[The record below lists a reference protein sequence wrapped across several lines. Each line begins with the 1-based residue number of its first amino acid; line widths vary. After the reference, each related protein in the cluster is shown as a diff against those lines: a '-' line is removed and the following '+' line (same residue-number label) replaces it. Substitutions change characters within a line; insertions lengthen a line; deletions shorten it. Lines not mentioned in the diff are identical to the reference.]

1 MMPYLYFNPVGMGFI
16 LIAAILSLV
25 AQMFVKSNYSKYSKV
40 KTMGSMTGA
49 DVARRILELNNIT
62 DVEVVQSKGGV
73 LSDHYD
79 PTKKIVALSPD
90 VYKNNSI
97 ASVSVAAHEVG
108 HAIQHAEAYAFIG
121 MRNKLLPLAITG
133 NSISMI
139 AIMIGIFAQDTTIFY
154 VGIGALLLMAAFQ
167 LVTLPVEFNA
177 SARALK
183 ILDQQAIL
191 TQNELPGARK
201 MLSAAA
207 LTYVAAL
214 VATLMSVLRY
224 IAVFNSRKD

>member
-1 MMPYLYFNPVGMGFI
+1 MGFI
-16 LIAAILSLV
+16 LVAAILSLV

-224 IAVFNSRKD
+224 IAIFNSRKD

>member
-121 MRNKLLPLAITG
+121 IRNKLLPLAITG

>member
-16 LIAAILSLV
+16 LVAAILSLV

-201 MLSAAA
+201 MLSVAA

-224 IAVFNSRKD
+224 IAIFNSRKD

>member
-224 IAVFNSRKD
+224 IAIFNSRKD

>member
-16 LIAAILSLV
+16 LVAAILSLV

-224 IAVFNSRKD
+224 IAIFNSRKD

>member
-1 MMPYLYFNPVGMGFI
+1 MMPYLYFNPIGMGFI

-224 IAVFNSRKD
+224 IAIFNSRKD

>member
-16 LIAAILSLV
+16 LVAAILSLV

-62 DVEVVQSKGGV
+62 DVEVVQSRGGV

-224 IAVFNSRKD
+224 IAIFNSRKD

>member
-16 LIAAILSLV
+16 LVAAILSLV